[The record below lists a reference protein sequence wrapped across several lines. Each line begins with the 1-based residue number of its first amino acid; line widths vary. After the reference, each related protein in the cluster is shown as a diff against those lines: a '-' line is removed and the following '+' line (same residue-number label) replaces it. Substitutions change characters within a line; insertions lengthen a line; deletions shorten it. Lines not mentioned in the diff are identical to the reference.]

1 MLLAFA
7 ELDEQGFDVGGLWMR
22 TRARGR
28 MKGVVF
34 RDAGPIEVGK
44 KGTIAKNNG
53 ITVKQEGKG
62 GLVKENRCWYDQD
75 GSLQSE

>member
-1 MLLAFA
+1 MLFAFA

-22 TRARGR
+22 TRARGW

-44 KGTIAKNNG
+44 KA
-53 ITVKQEGKG
+53 
-62 GLVKENRCWYDQD
+62 R
-75 GSLQSE
+75 